1 VNFRYFLNIVILL
14 LTITVNAQDVA
25 TIKGKL
31 VNENNEP
38 IEGATVAI
46 IGASK
51 GTVSDKNG
59 QYSLT
64 IPANIEVKVGI
75 TFVGFEPTTQT
86 FQLNKNEV
94 FEYSPRIKKSTTN
107 IGEFELKEEKERIS
121 TMVKIQPNL
130 ASRFTS
136 SSGSFEAILKT
147 MPGVSS
153 NNELSSQYSVRG
165 GNYDENLIYVNDI
178 EIFRPFLIRSGQ
190 QEGLSFINSEMVA
203 DIGFSAG
210 GFDAKYGDKMASVL
224 DITYREPEEFSGS
237 ATMSLQGAQATF
249 GGASKNHRFTHLS
262 GMRYKTNRYVLSS
275 LDTDGNYQPSFYD
288 VQTYLTYDISE
299 KWEIGFLG
307 NFAQNKYKFIPAT
320 RKTEFGTINEALQL
334 TVFFEGQE
342 VDQYTT
348 YFGAVSNTFRPKENI
363 ELKLISS
370 FFASQEDEKYD
381 IEGAYRI
388 DELERDLSK
397 ENFGDVKFN
406 RGVGSFLDH
415 ARNRLDATIFN
426 LEHKGKIIDKKHTTF
441 WGVKYQREMIVDKIS
456 EWGIIDSTGYLTPHP
471 ADSVGYTDP
480 NAQPIQLLELNSVLK
495 SKIDLSSN
503 RYSGYLQRTWQW
515 ERDSVKY
522 STSFGVRAN
531 YWDYNSEFIFS
542 PRGTFSIKPNWKHDY
557 LFRLSGGVYY
567 QPPFYREMRNFDGTI
582 NPDIKS
588 QVSYQTILGSDHNFK
603 AWGRP
608 FKFTAEAYYKLMK
621 NVIPYEIE
629 NVRIRYYAKN
639 NANAYA
645 YGTDFKVNG
654 EFVKG
659 VESWFSLSYMKTE
672 EDLVDDFYY
681 DYYNSDGEK
690 IVSGYTVNNKV
701 IDSIRIEPGYI
712 PRPTDQRINASLFFQ
727 DYIPRLPSFRM
738 HIALY
743 YGFGLPFGPT
753 NNHDRYKQVF
763 RMPDY
768 RRVDLGFSYHL
779 KSEKKEFKGNNPI
792 KHLKNVWISVE
803 VFNLLQINNV
813 ISYQW
818 VEDVTGRNYAV
829 PNYLTSRQLNF
840 KIHLDF

>member
-1 VNFRYFLNIVILL
+1 MSQN
-14 LTITVNAQDVA
+14 VA
-25 TIKGKL
+25 TIKGVI
-31 VNENNEP
+31 VNQDNEP
-38 IEGATVAI
+38 VEGATIAI
-46 IGASK
+46 IGNTK
-51 GTVSDKNG
+51 GTVSKKDGSFTLN
-59 QYSLT
+59 
-64 IPANIEVKVGI
+64 IPANKEVEIGI
-75 TFVGFEPTTQT
+75 TFIGYFPIIEN
-86 FQLNKNEV
+86 FKLADGEV
-94 FEYSPRIKKSTTN
+94 FEYNPKINKSTTN
-107 IGEFELKEEKERIS
+107 ISEFELKEEKDRIN

-130 ASRFTS
+130 ASGFTS

-147 MPGVSS
+147 LPGVSS

-190 QEGLSFINSEMVA
+190 QEGLSFINSEMVS
-203 DIGFSAG
+203 DISFSAG
-210 GFDAKYGDKMASVL
+210 GFDAKYGDKMSSVL
-224 DITYREPEEFSGS
+224 DITYKEPEDFSGS
-237 ATMSLQGAQATF
+237 ATISLQGAQVNV
-249 GGASKNHRFTHLS
+249 GGASKNHRFTYLN
-262 GMRYKTNRYVLSS
+262 GVRYKTNRYVLQS
-275 LDTDGNYQPSFYD
+275 LDTDGDYQPSFYD
-288 VQTYLTYDISE
+288 IQTYLTYDISE

-348 YFGAVSNTFRPKENI
+348 YFGAISNTFKPKENI

-370 FFASQEDEKYD
+370 FYTSLEDEKYD

-397 ENFGDVKFN
+397 ETFGDVKFN

-415 ARNRLDATIFN
+415 ARNRLDATVFN
-426 LEHKGKIIDKKHTTF
+426 LEHKGKKIEKKHITY
-441 WGVKYQREMIVDKIS
+441 WGIKYQREMIIDKIS
-456 EWGIIDSTGYLTPHP
+456 EWGTIDSTGYSTPHP
-471 ADSVGYTDP
+471 SDSVGYTDP
-480 NAQPIQLLELNSVLK
+480 TVQTNQLLELNEVLK
-495 SKIDLSSN
+495 SRIDLQSN
-503 RYSGYLQRTWQW
+503 RYSTYLQRTWKW
-515 ERDSVKY
+515 EIDSIKF
-522 STSFGVRAN
+522 STSLGARAN
-531 YWDYNSEFIFS
+531 YWDYNNELIVS
-542 PRGTFSIKPNWKHDY
+542 PRGSFSMKPNWKHDY

-582 NPDIKS
+582 NPNIKS
-588 QVSYQTILGSDHNFK
+588 QVSYQGVFGIDHNFK

-608 FKFTAEAYYKLMK
+608 FKFVTELYYKYLQ
-621 NVIPYEIE
+621 NVIPYELE

-659 VESWFSLSYMKTE
+659 VESWFSLSVMKTQ
-672 EDLVDDFYY
+672 EDLTDDFYY

-690 IVSGYTVNNKV
+690 IISGYTVNNKAT
-701 IDSIRIEPGYI
+701 DSIRIEPGFI
-712 PRPTDQRINASLFFQ
+712 PRPTDQRVNASIFFQ
-727 DYIPRLPSFRM
+727 DYIPKLPSFKM

-743 YGFGLPFGPT
+743 YGMGLPFGPT
-753 NNHDRYKQVF
+753 NTHERYKSTF

-768 RRVDLGFSYHL
+768 RRVDIGFSYHL
-779 KSEKKEFKGNNPI
+779 KSDKKEQKASNFL
-792 KHLKNVWISVE
+792 KHLKNVWISAE

-813 ISYQW
+813 ISYLW
-818 VEDVTGRNYAV
+818 IEDVSGRNYAV
-829 PNYLTSRQLNF
+829 PNYLTSRQLNV
-840 KIHLDF
+840 KLHVDF

>member
-1 VNFRYFLNIVILL
+1 MFL
-14 LTITVNAQDVA
+14 LTITVSAQDVA

-31 VNENNEP
+31 VNEKNEP
-38 IEGATVAI
+38 IEGATIAI
-46 IGASK
+46 VGSTK
-51 GTVSDKNG
+51 GTISNKNG
-59 QYSLT
+59 QFSLI
-64 IPANIEVKVGI
+64 IPANLEVKIGI
-75 TFVGFEPTTQT
+75 TFVGFVPIVET
-86 FQLNKNEV
+86 FKLNKNEV
-94 FEYSPRIKKSTTN
+94 FEFNPIIRKSTTN

-147 MPGVSS
+147 LPGVSS

-190 QEGLSFINSEMVA
+190 QEGLSFINSEMVS

-224 DITYREPEEFSGS
+224 DITYREPGEFSGS
-237 ATMSLQGAQATF
+237 ATLSLQGAQTTF

-262 GMRYKTNRYVLSS
+262 GLRYKTNRYVLSS

-288 VQTYLTYDISE
+288 VQTYLTYDITE

-307 NFAQNKYKFIPAT
+307 NFAQNKYKFIPST

-334 TVFFEGQE
+334 TIFFEGQE
-342 VDQYTT
+342 VDQFTT

-381 IEGAYRI
+381 VEGAYRI

-397 ENFGDVKFN
+397 DNFGDVKFN

-426 LEHKGKIIDKKHTTF
+426 LEHKGKIINKRHTTF
-441 WGVKYQREMIVDKIS
+441 WGVKYQREMILDKIS

-471 ADSVGYTDP
+471 SDSVGYTDP
-480 NAQPIQLLELNSVLK
+480 NAQPTQLLELNEVLK

-515 ERDSVKY
+515 ENDSIKY

-531 YWDYNSEFIFS
+531 YWDYNNEFIVS

-582 NPDIKS
+582 NNKIKS
-588 QVSYQTILGSDHNFK
+588 QVSYQAILGADHNFK

-608 FKFTAEAYYKLMK
+608 FKFTAEGYYKLMK

-690 IVSGYTVNNKV
+690 IVAGYTVNTQAT
-701 IDSIRIEPGYI
+701 DSIRIEPGYI

-727 DYIPRLPSFRM
+727 DYIPRLPSLSM

-743 YGFGLPFGPT
+743 YGMGLPFGPT
-753 NNHDRYKQVF
+753 NNHERYKQTF

-779 KSEKKEFKGNNPI
+779 KSDKKEFKGNNPI
-792 KHLKNVWISVE
+792 KHLKNVWVSIE

-813 ISYQW
+813 ISYLW